1 MLKKVI
7 HVDNSEIFRKLVKI
21 FLTEQGFFVES
32 YGLAKQALEAIGD
45 DTGIIISG
53 LVFPDMSGEDFIK
66 NAIGDTHKI
75 PIIAL
80 TSTTDPQKQ
89 QMLIDIGVKK
99 RIEKSGTWQDELL
112 QTVYQYMEN

>member
-1 MLKKVI
+1 MLRKVI
-7 HVDNSEIFRKLVKI
+7 HIDNSEIFRKLVKI

-32 YGLAKQALEAIGD
+32 YGFANQALEAIGD

-66 NAIGDTHKI
+66 SAVKNVHNI
-75 PIIAL
+75 PIVAL

-89 QMLIDIGVKK
+89 QMLVDLGVKK
-99 RIEKSGTWQDELL
+99 RIQKSGDWQKELL